1 MKKHLNFR
9 NIAIVVLILWIILQ
23 NCNPGGIIPSGKT
36 IKVDGKKYEVIKH
49 EIDTVEVLKEKV
61 ITKKGKD
68 IFHEVIEF
76 DTVIMKEFVE
86 VDTSAILK
94 DYLSKVV
101 YKDTLILPDSLGVVS
116 LTDTITKNRIDG
128 RTWNAKVKERII
140 KETLIVKDPPKS
152 QLYFGVSGNF
162 DRENVIAGVGAG
174 LAFKTKKDKLY
185 QINLGVNNQ
194 QKLSPFIGVGTFW
207 KIKLKK

>member
-49 EIDTVEVLKEKV
+49 EIDTVEVLKEKF

>member
-23 NCNPGGIIPSGKT
+23 NCNPGGIILGGKT

>member
-23 NCNPGGIIPSGKT
+23 NCNPGGIIPGGKT

-68 IFHEVIEF
+68 IFHEIIEY
-76 DTVIMKEFVE
+76 DTVTMKEFVD
-86 VDTSAILK
+86 VDTTAILK

-101 YKDTLILPDSLGVVS
+101 YKDTLILPDSLGSVS
-116 LTDTITKNRIDG
+116 LTDTITQNRLEG

-152 QLYFGVSGNF
+152 QLYFGLSGNF
-162 DRENVIAGVGAG
+162 DRENLIAGVGAG

>member
-76 DTVIMKEFVE
+76 DTVIMKEFVD

>member
-23 NCNPGGIIPSGKT
+23 NCNPGGIIPGGKT

>member
-116 LTDTITKNRIDG
+116 LTDTITKNKIDG

>member
-23 NCNPGGIIPSGKT
+23 NCNPGGIIPGGKT

-68 IFHEVIEF
+68 IFHEIIEY
-76 DTVIMKEFVE
+76 DTVTMKEFVD
-86 VDTSAILK
+86 VDTTAILK

-101 YKDTLILPDSLGVVS
+101 YKDTLILPDSLGSVS
-116 LTDTITKNRIDG
+116 LTDTITQNRLEG

-152 QLYFGVSGNF
+152 QL
-162 DRENVIAGVGAG
+162 
-174 LAFKTKKDKLY
+174 
-185 QINLGVNNQ
+185 
-194 QKLSPFIGVGTFW
+194 
-207 KIKLKK
+207 